1 MENIAIRCDLL
12 DQTSFLGPAVHDYHQ
27 DHRRKGDATE
37 DDDKG
42 TVSPTPVRTLPEVLG
57 DPRSSKC
64 SCNARGSVDSEDD
77 HTVLQRG
84 DIGSHD
90 VANEQNTDVTRPVE
104 NVTGEVC
111 LYVEASGFH
120 SHTNDNDDEHHEE
133 TLHATE
139 HIDDL
144 GDNERDATTEC
155 SRHDAHD
162 CQETVFAECRS
173 NESAERRVHGI
184 L

>member
-1 MENIAIRCDLL
+1 M
-12 DQTSFLGPAVHDYHQ
+12 
-27 DHRRKGDATE
+27 
-37 DDDKG
+37 
-42 TVSPTPVRTLPEVLG
+42 
-57 DPRSSKC
+57 
-64 SCNARGSVDSEDD
+64 
-77 HTVLQRG
+77 
-84 DIGSHD
+84 
-90 VANEQNTDVTRPVE
+90 TRPVE

-144 GDNERDATTEC
+144 GDNEGDATTEC
-155 SRHDAHD
+155 SRHNAHD

-173 NESAERRVHGI
+173 DESAER
-184 L
+184 